1 MKVETKW
8 AVIISI
14 LAFLLF
20 NLENVLGL
28 HTPENYETWT
38 LVDMTLGIAIFVV
51 GYILMLREKREQDYG
66 GLMTWKQGFWAGAI
80 TTLLL
85 IPLSTLLV
93 YIFIVYISPT
103 FPVVFAEKNGMYDYN
118 VDATGMFLTGHVIS
132 TILFGLVGSLI
143 YPIFLKKSK

>member
-1 MKVETKW
+1 MKAETKW
-8 AVIISI
+8 AIIISI
-14 LAFLLF
+14 LAFVLF
-20 NLENVLGL
+20 NIENMLGL
-28 HTPENYETWT
+28 HTPENYKTWT
-38 LVDMTLGIAIFVV
+38 RVDMTIGVAIFVV
-51 GYILMLREKREQDYG
+51 GYILMLREKRERDFG
-66 GLMTWKQGFWAGAI
+66 SLMTWKQGFWAGAI

-118 VDATGMFLTGHVIS
+118 VDATGIFLTVYVIT